1 MRIDIL
7 CVLICGLILIYES
20 AVIVFFVPSRL
31 KEVLIGECMFKPI
44 FYIIT
49 HLKKTCNSSGNNF
62 YSLNSGNDDKKTNN
76 FVVHKVEKTS
86 NFTIMS
92 NFHLRSKNLSLKAK
106 GLMSE
111 VLSFPENW
119 HFSVSGLVSICKEGE
134 SAVKS
139 ALEELKKYGYLKV
152 TKFNPSKSNS
162 CHYNYKYEFF
172 ECSVNDTINENNVD
186 NSSEE
191 MCSPGNQIIKTQG
204 EENLSFVKETVE
216 EQTTEKK
223 PQLKKEN
230 QIENNKEL
238 NHEKSIYQS
247 NGGGKTPVDKTG
259 AESIEGY
266 TLERIKYTDLVK
278 KNIDFINFVDWLD
291 NNVDEAEE
299 YVQMI
304 VRQICSQKPKEHI
317 CNEEVPR
324 EIVKSA
330 LLKVDIGIMQEA
342 IEKVSHKLGIDHY
355 DKYFISVLFNMINV
369 KNAKSDYDEE
379 SADYAFKSGF
389 VE

>member
-1 MRIDIL
+1 M
-7 CVLICGLILIYES
+7 
-20 AVIVFFVPSRL
+20 
-31 KEVLIGECMFKPI
+31 
-44 FYIIT
+44 
-49 HLKKTCNSSGNNF
+49 
-62 YSLNSGNDDKKTNN
+62 
-76 FVVHKVEKTS
+76 
-86 NFTIMS
+86 
-92 NFHLRSKNLSLKAK
+92 
-106 GLMSE
+106 
-111 VLSFPENW
+111 
-119 HFSVSGLVSICKEGE
+119 
-134 SAVKS
+134 
-139 ALEELKKYGYLKV
+139 
-152 TKFNPSKSNS
+152 
-162 CHYNYKYEFF
+162 
-172 ECSVNDTINENNVD
+172 
-186 NSSEE
+186 
-191 MCSPGNQIIKTQG
+191 
-204 EENLSFVKETVE
+204 
-216 EQTTEKK
+216 
-223 PQLKKEN
+223 
-230 QIENNKEL
+230 
-238 NHEKSIYQS
+238 
-247 NGGGKTPVDKTG
+247 
-259 AESIEGY
+259 
-266 TLERIKYTDLVK
+266 ERIKYTDLVK